1 MTWKSQ
7 LPKKDIYWEVK
18 TERKDDVS
26 LAGSF
31 KRATCQE
38 FEKKDIKLFDIS
50 PKYQKI
56 FIRQYEEGGD
66 SRRKA
71 MKIKS
76 IGWSEMWP

>member
-1 MTWKSQ
+1 MFFYIKNIRTRPENHNCQ
-7 LPKKDIYWEVK
+7 KDIYWEVK

-31 KRATCQE
+31 QRATCQE

-56 FIRQYEEGGD
+56 FI
-66 SRRKA
+66 
-71 MKIKS
+71 
-76 IGWSEMWP
+76 